1 MPVSATNTTGRLA
14 DAEVRR
20 VLAEVLEQAD
30 LENKRVLV
38 IIPDGTR
45 SAPIPLMFQLF
56 QDLLGHKVTALD
68 YLVALGTHPPMTD
81 TALSRLV
88 GTTVKNGRAG
98 DSQIFNHRWDLPE
111 TFLTIGTLA
120 ADEVHALSDGRLS
133 QEVRV
138 RLNRLVA
145 SPDGSPEYDQILV
158 CGPVFPHE
166 VAGFS
171 GGNKYFVPGVAGP
184 EIINLTHWLGALLTS
199 KEIIGVTETPVRR
212 MIDRAASFIQT
223 PRLCFALVMSGE
235 NLHGLFAGSMDEA
248 WQAATRLSA
257 ELDIVWVEKPY
268 QRVLSVM
275 PELYDDLWTAAKGM
289 YKLEP
294 AIADGGEVIIFAP
307 HINEISYVHG
317 DLIDEVG
324 YHVRDFFLRQWD
336 RYKDYPWGVLA
347 HSTHLRGAGTYDEQG
362 IERPRIRVTL
372 ATGISRQRCEHV
384 GLGYMDPAT
393 VAPEEWKDRE
403 AEGILLVRRAGE
415 SLYRVR
421 GKP

>member
-1 MPVSATNTTGRLA
+1 
-14 DAEVRR
+14 
-20 VLAEVLEQAD
+20 
-30 LENKRVLV
+30 
-38 IIPDGTR
+38 
-45 SAPIPLMFQLF
+45 
-56 QDLLGHKVTALD
+56 
-68 YLVALGTHPPMTD
+68 MTD

>member
-1 MPVSATNTTGRLA
+1 
-14 DAEVRR
+14 
-20 VLAEVLEQAD
+20 
-30 LENKRVLV
+30 
-38 IIPDGTR
+38 
-45 SAPIPLMFQLF
+45 
-56 QDLLGHKVTALD
+56 
-68 YLVALGTHPPMTD
+68 
-81 TALSRLV
+81 
-88 GTTVKNGRAG
+88 
-98 DSQIFNHRWDLPE
+98 
-111 TFLTIGTLA
+111 
-120 ADEVHALSDGRLS
+120 
-133 QEVRV
+133 
-138 RLNRLVA
+138 
-145 SPDGSPEYDQILV
+145 
-158 CGPVFPHE
+158 
-166 VAGFS
+166 
-171 GGNKYFVPGVAGP
+171 
-184 EIINLTHWLGALLTS
+184 
-199 KEIIGVTETPVRR
+199 
-212 MIDRAASFIQT
+212 
-223 PRLCFALVMSGE
+223 
-235 NLHGLFAGSMDEA
+235 
-248 WQAATRLSA
+248 
-257 ELDIVWVEKPY
+257 
-268 QRVLSVM
+268 M